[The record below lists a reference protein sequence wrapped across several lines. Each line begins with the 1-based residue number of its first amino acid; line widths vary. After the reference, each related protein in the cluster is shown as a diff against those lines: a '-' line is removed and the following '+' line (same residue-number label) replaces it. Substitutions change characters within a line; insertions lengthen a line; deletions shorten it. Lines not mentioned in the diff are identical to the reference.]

1 MEVAVASPPIPPLY
15 SPSLLCSRLKY
26 RRITHAA
33 AETSI
38 LMSHVTNDIN
48 VTWVMSQTRSCVWH
62 DSLMCV
68 TWLICDITHAGWDL
82 GINESCHKWVVS
94 HVLMSHVTN
103 ESCHKWVMSQMS
115 HVTHINESC
124 HKWVMS
130 HILMS
135 HVTHMNET
143 RYLCRGWNLDLPP
156 HRWFFIS
163 PCSPSIPPP
172 PPVLPLWF
180 FRIQTHSCRSCD
192 LDLPPHRWYLI
203 FFIFPSYSPPPLL
216 YFPSDF
222 PEYRRIHAAA
232 ATSICHRAAVACRRA
247 SRQWTG
253 AELAPFRVCLSASAV
268 VYAVTGRYSQKSALQ
283 PFYIVHSVVS
293 LLLRISTYT
302 PLCEPTRSRVNISK
316 VSSLPYFVCM
326 TWLHYQIY
334 YMSTRTVPY
343 LSLRERGRLCGHR

>member
-1 MEVAVASPPIPPLY
+1 
-15 SPSLLCSRLKY
+15 
-26 RRITHAA
+26 
-33 AETSI
+33 
-38 LMSHVTNDIN
+38 
-48 VTWVMSQTRSCVWH
+48 
-62 DSLMCV
+62 
-68 TWLICDITHAGWDL
+68 
-82 GINESCHKWVVS
+82 
-94 HVLMSHVTN
+94 MSHVTN

-115 HVTHINESC
+115 HVTNESC
-124 HKWVMS
+124 HTYEWVMS
-130 HILMS
+130 HTWMRHDIYTAARC
-135 HVTHMNET
+135 V
-143 RYLCRGWNLDLPP
+143 
-156 HRWFFIS
+156 
-163 PCSPSIPPP
+163 
-172 PPVLPLWF
+172 
-180 FRIQTHSCRSCD
+180 
-192 LDLPPHRWYLI
+192 
-203 FFIFPSYSPPPLL
+203 
-216 YFPSDF
+216 
-222 PEYRRIHAAA
+222 HAAA
-232 ATSICHRAAVACRRA
+232 ATSIRHCAAVACRRA